1 MKSRLRY
8 RGRLGQAGLY
18 LGKFLRI
25 FVYQNDWKV
34 LPMAAVISA
43 LVVFVVGQNLF
54 VTQEGTATGTFA
66 LVCVCIW
73 IGFFNSIQIVCR
85 ERDVIK
91 HEHRSGLHM
100 SSYLLAQIVL
110 QLLICILQTGIL
122 LMVCRYAGVHIP
134 EKGIIFG
141 KGIVDIGITLFI
153 ITFASDMMGL
163 LVSSFVRTTTA
174 AMTVMPLLLV
184 FQLIF
189 SGGMV
194 ALPQWTLSISG
205 ATLSRY
211 GLRSIAALA
220 DFNSL
225 PAVSG
230 WNTLS
235 NMRNTEIDHTLT
247 VDDVVV
253 LLQNDAVR
261 SQLSEISTPDGLT
274 MEQVADT
281 ILETGMLQQFE
292 GAEYDLHIK
301 LGDILNAIGEQRV
314 KEYVT
319 EASRITSYN
328 AAYEHTRG
336 NVIRCWMVM
345 IAFSL
350 GFVILATIALEFID
364 KDKR

>member
-153 ITFASDMMGL
+153 ITFASDMMAL
-163 LVSSFVRTTTA
+163 MISCLVHNTTTA
-174 AMTVMPLLLV
+174 MTLMPFLLI

-189 SGGMV
+189 SG
-194 ALPQWTLSISG
+194 AYFDLPKAAMGITFLSISKWG
-205 ATLSRY
+205 VISLCSIGQYNSQPMVTL
-211 GLRSIAALA
+211 
-220 DFNSL
+220 
-225 PAVSG
+225 
-230 WNTLS
+230 WNTLFKFR
-235 NMRNTEIDHTLT
+235 NVEFMGEKPLLELMREVERKNAVGDFISWSGTYNRVEDYASTYANVTQCWIW
-247 VDDVVV
+247 
-253 LLQNDAVR
+253 LLALMAFFALVAV
-261 SQLSEISTPDGLT
+261 
-274 MEQVADT
+274 
-281 ILETGMLQQFE
+281 
-292 GAEYDLHIK
+292 
-301 LGDILNAIGEQRV
+301 
-314 KEYVT
+314 
-319 EASRITSYN
+319 
-328 AAYEHTRG
+328 
-336 NVIRCWMVM
+336 
-345 IAFSL
+345 
-350 GFVILATIALEFID
+350 IALEFVD
-364 KDKR
+364 RDKR